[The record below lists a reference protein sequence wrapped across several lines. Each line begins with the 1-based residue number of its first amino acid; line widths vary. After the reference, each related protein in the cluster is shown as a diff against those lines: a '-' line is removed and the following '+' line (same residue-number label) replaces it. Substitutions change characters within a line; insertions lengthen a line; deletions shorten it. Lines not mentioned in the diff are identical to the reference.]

1 MKIKN
6 IIWDWNGTIVND
18 AFLFVQIMNGLL
30 RAASLPQ
37 ISSIDYK
44 NKFCF
49 PIQSY
54 WSLLGFTFTD
64 ETFNKMNSEFILNY
78 KKQMFKPLLH
88 PGLNSLFL
96 SLKKR
101 KINQFVVSASENSLL
116 RSSVKHY
123 GLSSYFRA
131 VCGVDNLHALGK
143 ELVAFELLVEY
154 KLQKHE
160 TLWIGDTEQDFEIA
174 SSLDLPVV
182 LVSFGHIS
190 KTRLLKT
197 GAPVVSSIKELK
209 KHLGIRV

>member
-1 MKIKN
+1 MN
-6 IIWDWNGTIVND
+6 AQFIV
-18 AFLFVQIMNGLL
+18 
-30 RAASLPQ
+30 
-37 ISSIDYK
+37 
-44 NKFCF
+44 
-49 PIQSY
+49 
-54 WSLLGFTFTD
+54 
-64 ETFNKMNSEFILNY
+64 NY
-78 KKQMFKPLLH
+78 KKQMYRPLLH
-88 PGLNSLFL
+88 LGIKSLFVL
-96 SLKKR
+96 LKKR

-116 RSSVKHY
+116 ENSIKHY
-123 GLSSYFRA
+123 GLSSSFRA

-143 ELVAFELLVEY
+143 ELIAFQLLGEY

-174 SSLDLPVV
+174 SSLGLPVV